1 MKLDVYREI
10 LKRIDSKF
18 HQIQNLHG
26 RQMQC
31 GKGCA
36 MCCHG
41 LFDISLADAAG
52 VAEGFAALSPDIRA
66 QVLARAEAIQE
77 SIGLHLMRRD
87 DPRTDEVADSFAEPP
102 RCPMLG
108 PSNECLIYEQRP
120 LACRLEGLPMVDKRD
135 GLFADWCEL
144 NFVGGVSQAARAD
157 LTLDYDA
164 IAVADEVASAEVAA
178 VAAIRDPESV
188 VFIPSVVV
196 HFERFWNH
204 VLSAIIRRR
213 PRN

>member
-1 MKLDVYREI
+1 MQIDDWFKTIRE
-10 LKRIDSKF
+10 KYST
-18 HQIQNLHG
+18 H
-26 RQMQC
+26 MQC
-31 GKGCA
+31 DKGCA

-41 LFDISLADAAG
+41 LFDISLADAVG
-52 VAEGFAALSPDIRA
+52 VAEGFAALSPDTKT
-66 QVLARAEAIQE
+66 QVLHRAETLQS
-77 SIGLHLMRRD
+77 SIGLHLMDRN

-102 RCPMLG
+102 GCPMLG
-108 PSNECLIYEQRP
+108 PSNECLIYDHRP
-120 LACRLEGLPMVDKRD
+120 LACRLEGLPMVDKHD

-144 NFVGGVSQAARAD
+144 NFVDGVSQTARTD

-164 IAVADEVASAEVAA
+164 IALSDERASAEVAA
-178 VAAIRDPESV
+178 AAGIADPQSV

-196 HFERFWNH
+196 YFERFWNH

>member
-1 MKLDVYREI
+1 
-10 LKRIDSKF
+10 
-18 HQIQNLHG
+18 
-26 RQMQC
+26 
-31 GKGCA
+31 
-36 MCCHG
+36 
-41 LFDISLADAAG
+41 LFDISLADAVG
-52 VAEGFAALSPDIRA
+52 VAEGLAALSPDVRG

-77 SIGLHLMRRD
+77 SIDLHLMDRD

-108 PSNECLIYEQRP
+108 PSNECLIYNQRP
-120 LACRLEGLPMVDKRD
+120 LACRLEGLPMVDRRD

-144 NFVGGVSQAARAD
+144 NFVNGVSQTARAD

-178 VAAIRDPESV
+178 VAGISDPESV
-188 VFIPSVVV
+188 VFVPSVVV

>member
-1 MKLDVYREI
+1 MRLDQYREI
-10 LKRIDSKF
+10 LKRVDSKF
-18 HQIQNLHG
+18 RQIQSMHG

-41 LFDISLADAAG
+41 LFDISLADAVG
-52 VAEGFAALSPDIRA
+52 VAEGFAALSPDIQT
-66 QVLARAEAIQE
+66 QVLARAETIQD
-77 SIGLHLMRRD
+77 SIGLHLMHRD

-108 PSNECLIYEQRP
+108 PSNECLIYEHRP
-120 LACRLEGLPMVDKRD
+120 LACRLEGLPMVDRRD

-144 NFVGGVSQAARAD
+144 NFVEGVSQTARAD

-164 IAVADEVASAEVAA
+164 IAVSDEVAAAEVAA
-178 VAAIRDPESV
+178 VAGVADPESV

-196 HFERFWNH
+196 YFERFWND
-204 VLSAIIRRR
+204 VLSSIIRRR

>member
-1 MKLDVYREI
+1 MKLDAYREI
-10 LKRIDSKF
+10 LRRIDSKF
-18 HQIQNLHG
+18 HQIRSLHG

-41 LFDISLADAAG
+41 LFDISLADAVG
-52 VAEGFAALSPDIRA
+52 VAEGFATLSPATQA
-66 QVLARAEAIQE
+66 QVLRRAETVQN
-77 SIGLHLMRRD
+77 SIGLHLMERD
-87 DPRTDEVADSFAEPP
+87 DPRTDQVADSFAEPP
-102 RCPMLG
+102 SCPMLG
-108 PSNECLIYEQRP
+108 PSNECLIYDQRP

-144 NFVGGVSQAARAD
+144 NFVDGVSQTARAN

-164 IAVADEVASAEVAA
+164 IAMADEMASAEVAA
-178 VAAIRDPESV
+178 AAGIADPHSV
-188 VFIPSVVV
+188 VFIPTVAVY
-196 HFERFWNH
+196 FERFWNH
-204 VLSAIIRRR
+204 VVSAIIRRR

>member
-1 MKLDVYREI
+1 MRLDDYRET

-18 HQIQNLHG
+18 HQIQRLHS
-26 RQMQC
+26 RQLQC
-31 GKGCA
+31 GRGCT

-41 LFDISLADAAG
+41 LFDISLADAVG
-52 VAEGFAALSPDIRA
+52 VAEGFAALSPDTQA
-66 QVLARAEAIQE
+66 QVLRRAETLQN
-77 SIGLHLMRRD
+77 SIGLHLMHRD

-108 PSNECLIYEQRP
+108 ASNECLIYDHRP

-144 NFVGGVSQAARAD
+144 NFVDGVAPTARAD

-164 IAVADEVASAEVAA
+164 IAMTDERASAEVAA
-178 VAAIRDPESV
+178 AAGIADPESV
-188 VFIPSVVV
+188 VFIASVVV
-196 HFERFWNH
+196 YFERFWNH

>member
-1 MKLDVYREI
+1 MRLDQYREI
-10 LKRIDSKF
+10 LKRVDSKF
-18 HQIQNLHG
+18 RQIQSMHG

-41 LFDISLADAAG
+41 LFDISLADAVG

-66 QVLARAEAIQE
+66 QVLARAETVQD
-77 SIGLHLMRRD
+77 SIGLHLMHRD

-108 PSNECLIYEQRP
+108 PSNECLIYEHRP
-120 LACRLEGLPMVDKRD
+120 LACRLEGLPMVDRRD

-144 NFVGGVSQAARAD
+144 NFVEGVSQTARAD

-164 IAVADEVASAEVAA
+164 IAVSDEVAAAEVAA
-178 VAAIRDPESV
+178 VAGVADPESV

-196 HFERFWNH
+196 YFERFWND